1 MKVVA
6 CTNFNF
12 RVVRLV
18 FLGLTFLAYLIA
30 CEKKEAENSKTILRT
45 EDPVIPLDTM
55 GEWVKLVMKQKEGV
69 LRGFEIG
76 DHIDSVK
83 LKETAKVYED
93 NQEKRYITYT
103 FDVDEDFVDITYF
116 YDNAQKIKS
125 IKVKVVVNG
134 VESFL
139 EDFTKFYDL
148 RYGAGKKLNDTV
160 QVWKAIKGYQIQLA
174 KSTKESAASIL
185 IE

>member
-1 MKVVA
+1 MS
-6 CTNFNF
+6 F
-12 RVVRLV
+12 RIFYPTLFTILLFV
-18 FLGLTFLAYLIA
+18 A
-30 CEKKEAENSKTILRT
+30 CEKKTEEKKEVIRT
-45 EDPVIPLDTM
+45 EDPTIPLDTM

-76 DHIDSVK
+76 DNIDSIK
-83 LKETAKVYED
+83 IKEKAKIHED
-93 NQEKRYITYT
+93 NKEKKYITYT

-116 YDNAQKIKS
+116 YNDAQKLKAIQVS
-125 IKVKVVVNG
+125 AVVNG

-148 RYGAGKKLNDTV
+148 RYGVGKKLNDTM
-160 QVWKAIKGYQIQLA
+160 QVWKAIKGYQIKLA
-174 KSTKESAASIL
+174 KSSKESRASIL